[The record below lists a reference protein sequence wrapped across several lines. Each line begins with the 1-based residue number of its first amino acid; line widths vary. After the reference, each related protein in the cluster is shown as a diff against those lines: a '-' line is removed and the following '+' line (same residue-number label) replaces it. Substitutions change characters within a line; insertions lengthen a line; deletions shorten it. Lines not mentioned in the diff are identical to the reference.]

1 MKKKIKPV
9 PILLALAGGAV
20 GFFSA
25 QAGLKV
31 AQTMPTSVFITLL
44 ILIIPS
50 FFLVI
55 ALHEAGHALA
65 GVWGNFDF
73 RMYVV
78 GPFLWEKEAGQWK
91 FKWNKNVNTSGGMV
105 LCLPTESKD
114 LRSRFA
120 RFAAGGPLAS
130 LVSGVVFAGIYAVL
144 TLLSSSSL
152 FMQVLTG
159 WVAILA
165 FLSGVIFIITA
176 LPFHTGGFSSDG
188 ARVLRLYRGGA
199 VARFEVLLLKIIAT
213 SSAGVRP
220 SQWSVAELEE
230 ALTLA
235 RAIDAPMRVYLY
247 YFFYHQALDTHNLS
261 RAEEYLN
268 HYITEA
274 DAVPPGIRAGI
285 WIEAAFFYAH
295 VKKDLDKA
303 THYWNQYKH
312 SAFIPKAL
320 VLGTEAAL
328 CQLRGET
335 DQATSLYEKA
345 MTEIPTMLDQG
356 VAMSLK
362 DQVQEMLTATNRFV
376 HTSTPVLLP

>member
-1 MKKKIKPV
+1 MKKKIKAV

-25 QAGLKV
+25 QAGIKV
-31 AQTMPTSVFITLL
+31 AETMPTSVFITLV
-44 ILIIPS
+44 ILFIPS
-50 FFLVI
+50 FFLVV

-65 GVWGNFDF
+65 GVWVNFDF

-78 GPFLWEKEAGQWK
+78 GPFLWEKEAGTWK

-105 LCLPTESKD
+105 LCLPTHSED
-114 LRSRFA
+114 LRNRFA

-130 LVSGVVFAGIYAVL
+130 LVSGGIFAGLYELL
-144 TLLSSSSL
+144 TRVYSPVL
-152 FMQVLTG
+152 FMQVMTG
-159 WVAILA
+159 WTAILA
-165 FLSGVIFIITA
+165 FLSAVIFLITA
-176 LPFHTGGFSSDG
+176 IPFHTGGFSSDG

-220 SQWSVAELEE
+220 SQWSVSELEE

-235 RAIDAPMRVYLY
+235 REIDAPMRVYLY
-247 YFFYHQALDTHNLS
+247 YFFYHHALDTHNLS

-295 VKKDLDKA
+295 IKKDLDKA
-303 THYWNQYKH
+303 TPYWNQYKP
-312 SAFIPKAL
+312 SSFIPKAL

-335 DQATSLYEKA
+335 DQATSLCEKA
-345 MTEIPTMLDQG
+345 MTEIPTMLDRG

-362 DQVQEMLTATNRFV
+362 DQFQEMLTATNRIV
-376 HTSTPVLLP
+376 HTNAPVLLP